1 MRFEET
7 RLLGA
12 HVIDLEPIADDR
24 GFFARSFCGRE
35 FEERGLQSVVAQ
47 CNVSFNTRKG
57 TVRGLHFAVEPG
69 AEAKLVRCTRGSIW
83 DVIVDLRPD
92 SPTYREHV
100 GFELSA
106 ENRRALYVPI
116 GFAHGFQT
124 LTDDSEVFYQMSGP
138 YVAEAHRAYRFDDPA
153 FGIDWPLTVSALSDR
168 DARSPYLGDGT
179 P

>member
-1 MRFEET
+1 
-7 RLLGA
+7 
-12 HVIDLEPIADDR
+12 
-24 GFFARSFCGRE
+24 
-35 FEERGLQSVVAQ
+35 
-47 CNVSFNTRKG
+47 
-57 TVRGLHFAVEPG
+57 
-69 AEAKLVRCTRGSIW
+69 
-83 DVIVDLRPD
+83 VIVDLRQD

-138 YVAEAHRAYRFDDPA
+138 YVAETHRAYRFDDPA

-168 DARSPYLGDGT
+168 DARAPCLGDGT